1 MADAHDA
8 LLRGLKARFGKFHDL
23 EVRESRSQRW
33 HSATFSGSRHSFA
46 LTLSGPAADTVAA
59 CFAASLDAMEFVL
72 PGHLVA
78 DIAIA
83 DRVDSPSCSTFTVE
97 ALTVEDV

>member
-46 LTLSGPAADTVAA
+46 LTLSGPAADTV
-59 CFAASLDAMEFVL
+59 EFVL

>member
-1 MADAHDA
+1 VAQRNLLGIAPPLRADT
-8 LLRGLKARFGKFHDL
+8 LR
-23 EVRESRSQRW
+23 
-33 HSATFSGSRHSFA
+33 
-46 LTLSGPAADTVAA
+46 PAADTAAA
-59 CFAASLDAMEFVL
+59 CFATNLDAMEFVL

-78 DIAIA
+78 DIVIA